1 MIILSLECSAVS
13 CSTAVLEDQKVIA
26 SGFINRKIT
35 HSQTLLPMV
44 KNVLARSNFSVEEL
58 DGIAVSAGPG
68 SFTGIRIGISAVKGL
83 AAPRHLPVVGVS
95 TLRAMA
101 ENLTGTNGIICAL
114 MDARCNQVYHA
125 FFSSQDGTIKRICND
140 RAISME
146 ALKIELQSY
155 TASDPVYLIGDG
167 STLFYEFIQDK
178 KNIFLANEQIRF
190 QNAVGVAL
198 AAWQDFCDGTT
209 VSAEELLPIYLRLPQ
224 AERELKSKRNK
235 GGI

>member
-95 TLRAMA
+95 S
-101 ENLTGTNGIICAL
+101 LTC
-114 MDARCNQVYHA
+114 R
-125 FFSSQDGTIKRICND
+125 
-140 RAISME
+140 
-146 ALKIELQSY
+146 
-155 TASDPVYLIGDG
+155 
-167 STLFYEFIQDK
+167 
-178 KNIFLANEQIRF
+178 
-190 QNAVGVAL
+190 
-198 AAWQDFCDGTT
+198 
-209 VSAEELLPIYLRLPQ
+209 
-224 AERELKSKRNK
+224 
-235 GGI
+235 